1 MDNTA
6 NSVKGDFGVGRV
18 GQVGRVGGRR
28 GRPRTAV
35 AGRVPGLPE
44 SEYNADL
51 GHCMGNG
58 SDCCHGCLRRLMYCR
73 WLRLP
78 EDKVESVVMLPA
90 RASAL
95 GCRNMLDRRWANI

>member
-1 MDNTA
+1 
-6 NSVKGDFGVGRV
+6 
-18 GQVGRVGGRR
+18 
-28 GRPRTAV
+28 
-35 AGRVPGLPE
+35 
-44 SEYNADL
+44 
-51 GHCMGNG
+51 MGNG

-73 WLRLP
+73 WLRLA